1 MGDKDQSNHKKKV
14 IIIIIKLKKHIHI
27 YSTTSFAEVTAEV
40 DDHYTSLIPVIV
52 VMQDTI
58 KILKKQYGRPRI
70 PQTLCR
76 PTQV

>member
-1 MGDKDQSNHKKKV
+1 MGDKDQGNHKKKKK
-14 IIIIIKLKKHIHI
+14 IIIIKLKKHIH
-27 YSTTSFAEVTAEV
+27 STTSFAEVTAEA

-58 KILKKQYGRPRI
+58 KILKKQHGRLRI